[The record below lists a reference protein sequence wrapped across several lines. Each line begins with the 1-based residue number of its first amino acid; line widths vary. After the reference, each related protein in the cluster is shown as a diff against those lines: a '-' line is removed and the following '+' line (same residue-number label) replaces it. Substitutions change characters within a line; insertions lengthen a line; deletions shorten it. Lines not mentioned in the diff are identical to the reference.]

1 MTNPAK
7 TVKPAKN
14 TVPMCEKNRFA
25 QGSMRWFLEE
35 PLDDEWSP
43 KFSANTVD
51 YFICGEEAFADIAT
65 QIKTAKKSID
75 IVCWGFDPAMELT
88 RSSTQWPRG
97 ETWGGLLLDAAQ
109 GRWTNGQPVQVR
121 IVSWF
126 GFIANV
132 IGDPNMPGYVYSG
145 NQRLTTKSRT
155 ALDGLLQGRSAQ
167 WPEIDGLTPAY
178 KRQKANELWYTLIR
192 SGEVPSLQLRIRDG
206 SEKAIEKALKDA
218 GMNKTLTWTERQ
230 GMEEVGTYHQKT
242 VLIDYD
248 DTSATAQPLAY
259 VMGLNSVTDYWDTRQ
274 HLFNN
279 PKRGC
284 GWEGAARDAEEANL
298 KPLQDYATRIEGEAL
313 VMVSKNF
320 TDAWNQGQPTGLK
333 PTAPVSRQHDP
344 KKAPAHLTRNLG
356 RARANVQ
363 IVRTEPKASESNI
376 HRLYLQALRSAR
388 NYIYV
393 ENQYFQY
400 APWVQELKKQRETFM
415 QALAENKVPK
425 ALWGAQR
432 LHLFVITPTPERKQ
446 MVPRTHDA
454 IKELGHGNSM
464 PKQSEKLEAE
474 IKDHQRRQE
483 AYDKAQ
489 KQYLQTP
496 PPMRMGMSP
505 PPPPAPLSELGQS
518 YKDSGGGRD
527 DQKIQEE
534 LRKSLGLRSL
544 VASLWSFDADHRARQ
559 RKALAQLETKTQ
571 LQHQLA
577 STTTGHASSDAAYQ
591 KLAHTQ
597 AKQVE
602 ALTQKLHADR
612 YREIYI
618 HSKLMLAD
626 DSMFTI
632 GSANMNARS
641 FFGDG
646 EINMVTDC
654 PETSTRLRHEVWG
667 MHSHGFKSCA
677 AGPAKV
683 KATEVATSFEDWQQ
697 LLENNMGNKDKGLP
711 LIGHLVPLEDK
722 RTSSVRLG

>member
-51 YFICGEEAFADIAT
+51 YFICGEEAFADIAKK
-65 QIKTAKKSID
+65 IKAAKKSID

-88 RSSTQWPRG
+88 RSGTQWPRG

-126 GFIANV
+126 GFIANALS
-132 IGDPNMPGYVYSG
+132 DPNMPGYVQSSKLG
-145 NQRLTTKSRT
+145 LAPAWRA
-155 ALDGLLQGRSAQ
+155 ALEGLLYGRSAQ
-167 WPEIDGLTPAY
+167 WPVVDQKKPSE
-178 KRQKANELWYTLIR
+178 KRQLANQLWYTLTR

-206 SEKAIEKALKDA
+206 SEKAIEKALKAAD
-218 GMNKTLTWTERQ
+218 MDKTLTWTERQ

-259 VMGLNSVTDYWDTRQ
+259 VMGLNSVTDYWDTRE

-320 TDAWNQGQPTGLK
+320 TDAWNQGQPTGVK

-344 KKAPAHLTRNLG
+344 KKPPAHLTRNLG

-376 HRLYLQALRSAR
+376 HRVYLQALRSAR
-388 NYIYV
+388 SYIYV

-400 APWVQELKKQRETFM
+400 APWVQELKKQRETHM
-415 QALAENKVPK
+415 QALAEKNVPK
-425 ALWGAQR
+425 ALWED
-432 LHLFVITPTPERKQ
+432 LHLFVVTPTPERKQ

-454 IKELGHGNSM
+454 IKELGHGSSM
-464 PKQSEKLEAE
+464 PKQSEKLDPE
-474 IKDHQRRQE
+474 IKEYQRRQK
-483 AYDKAQ
+483 AYQQALQ
-489 KQYLQTP
+489 QFQQTP
-496 PPMRMGMSP
+496 RVPGVVHA
-505 PPPPAPLSELGQS
+505 APLPPEPLSKLAQS

-527 DQKIQEE
+527 DKEIQDE
-534 LRKSLGLRSL
+534 LKESLGLRSL
-544 VASLWSFDADHRARQ
+544 VASLWAYDPEHRARQ
-559 RKALAQLETKTQ
+559 RKAQSSVDEWQDSPAQTQ
-571 LQHQLA
+571 RI
-577 STTTGHASSDAAYQ
+577 
-591 KLAHTQ
+591 K
-597 AKQVE
+597 
-602 ALTQKLHADR
+602 ALTERLQAER

-683 KATEVATSFEDWQQ
+683 KAIEAASAFKDWQQ
-697 LLENNMGNKDKGLP
+697 LLENNMGNKINGNP

>member
-1 MTNPAK
+1 MNTP
-7 TVKPAKN
+7 VKPAKVK
-14 TVPMCEKNRFA
+14 VPMDA
-25 QGSMRWFLEE
+25 QTCKAQASMRWFLEE
-35 PLDDEWSP
+35 PPGPKLPP
-43 KFSANTVD
+43 KFPANTVD
-51 YFICGEEAFADIAT
+51 YFICGEEAFKDIAVK
-65 QIKTAKKSID
+65 IKAAKKSID

-88 RSSTQWPRG
+88 RSGTQWPRG

-126 GFIANV
+126 GFLANALS
-132 IGDPNMPGYVYSG
+132 DPNMPGYAQSSQLG
-145 NQRLTTKSRT
+145 LAPAWRT
-155 ALDGLLQGRSAQ
+155 ALDGLLHGRSAQ
-167 WPEIDGLTPAY
+167 WSVVDKMTPAN

-218 GMNKTLTWTERQ
+218 GMDKALTLTERQ

-248 DTSATAQPLAY
+248 DTSANAQPLAY

-274 HLFNN
+274 HLFND
-279 PKRGC
+279 PLRGC
-284 GWEGAARDAEEANL
+284 GWEGAARDDDEANL

-313 VMVSKNF
+313 VMVSQNF
-320 TDAWNQGQPTGLK
+320 TDAWNQGKPTGLK
-333 PTAPVSRQHDP
+333 PAAPLSRQHNP
-344 KKAPAHLTRNLG
+344 QKPPAHLTRNLQAG
-356 RARANVQ
+356 KCRANVQ
-363 IVRTEPKASESNI
+363 ILRTEPKTSESDI
-376 HRLYLQALRSAR
+376 HRLYLQTLRSAR
-388 NYIYV
+388 QYIYI

-400 APWVQELKKQRETFM
+400 APWVQELKKQRATHM
-415 QALAENKVPK
+415 QALAESNVPK

-432 LHLFVITPTPERKQ
+432 LHLFVVTPTPERSQ

-454 IKELGHGNSM
+454 IKELGHGSSM
-464 PKQSEKLEAE
+464 PKQSEKLDAE

-505 PPPPAPLSELGQS
+505 PPPPAPLSKLAQS
-518 YKDSGGGRD
+518 YKDAGGGKD
-527 DQKIQEE
+527 DLKIQDE
-534 LRKSLGLRSL
+534 LMETMGLRSL
-544 VASLWSFDADHRARQ
+544 VASLWSFDTDHRARQ
-559 RKALAQLETKTQ
+559 RKAQSLVDEW
-571 LQHQLA
+571 
-577 STTTGHASSDAAYQ
+577 
-591 KLAHTQ
+591 Q
-597 AKQVE
+597 AMPKQTERVKAITE
-602 ALTQKLHADR
+602 KLHADR

-632 GSANMNARS
+632 GSANMNTRS

-654 PETSTRLRHEVWG
+654 AETSTRLRHEVWG
-667 MHSHGFKSCA
+667 MHSKNFESCDGGSPKISPTKVSSAFKH
-677 AGPAKV
+677 
-683 KATEVATSFEDWQQ
+683 WQI
-697 LLENNMGNKDKGLP
+697 LLKNNMGNKINGNALT
-711 LIGHLVPLEDK
+711 GNLVPLEDK